1 MIHPFCLFLL
11 VRAAV
16 FQCRPISADQ
26 SPSRNCISR
35 PGVVIG
41 MRTYLASV
49 FPLFHGNVASCD
61 MILFADLFRTCL
73 EPCNVQTYVG
83 CGVPKIE
90 SMLCHA
96 DPVLACC
103 PVLF

>member
-1 MIHPFCLFLL
+1 MMKK
-11 VRAAV
+11 
-16 FQCRPISADQ
+16 QCKS
-26 SPSRNCISR
+26 
-35 PGVVIG
+35 
-41 MRTYLASV
+41 
-49 FPLFHGNVASCD
+49 NVASCD
-61 MILFADLFRTCL
+61 MILFADLFRTCH

-83 CGVPKIE
+83 RGVPKIE